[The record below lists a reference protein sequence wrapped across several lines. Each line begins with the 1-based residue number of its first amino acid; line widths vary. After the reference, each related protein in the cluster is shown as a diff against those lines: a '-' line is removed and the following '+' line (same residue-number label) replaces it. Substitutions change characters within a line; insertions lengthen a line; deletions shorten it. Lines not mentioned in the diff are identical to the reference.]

1 MCGITGLVGLF
12 EGTDQ
17 LLREM
22 MQALAHRG
30 PDQAGSF
37 IDSGAGVALG
47 HRRLSILDTSEAGR
61 QPMESDRA
69 AVVCNGEIYNYIELR
84 RQLQSHYRFA
94 SDSDTEVLLHG
105 FDHWGIQGLL
115 SRIKG
120 MFAFAIYDKRE
131 ARLHL
136 ARDRM
141 GEKPLFCFHDDD
153 GRFAFAS
160 ELKGLRPI
168 PGTGDVD
175 PESLA
180 LYFTFGYVPAPHC
193 IVRRCFK
200 VLPGHRLELDART
213 GIFETT
219 PYWTLEISAPTR
231 PMGEAE
237 AAERIRH
244 LLDRSMDISLFSDVP
259 LGVLLSGGLDSS
271 ILSAL
276 AHRRNPAI
284 RTFSVVYDDP
294 SFDESAYSRMMAR
307 HLDSEHVELRINS
320 TEARQAVTD
329 MHLYMDEPMSD
340 MSLVPTHLLC
350 RKAREHVT
358 VVVGGDGADELFAG
372 YPTHLAH
379 KLSRLYASIPAF
391 IRRGVLEPGIRALPA
406 SYKDFSIDF
415 RLKRFI
421 ASAEMDTAA
430 RHVAWQ
436 AHIPHDERERLYDGG
451 RGMAAALDGFMATLP
466 LSEAPD
472 DFRLI
477 EYLDLA
483 TYLPNDILAKVD
495 TAAMAVGLETRCP
508 YLDYELVEFAYAL
521 PERLKFRLRSQ
532 KHILKQVGLQ
542 CIPREIVNRKKHGFG
557 IPIGRWLRNEL
568 HAQTRDRLLSGALSR
583 IFPIKPSYVEDLLRQ
598 HHRGVSD
605 NRKQIWSLL
614 TLYNWMVSYG
624 LA

>member
-12 EGTDQ
+12 EGADL

-22 MQALAHRG
+22 MRALSHRG

-37 IDSGAGVALG
+37 VDSKAGVALG

-69 AVVCNGEIYNYIELR
+69 AVVCNGEIYNYLELK
-84 RQLQSHYRFA
+84 RQLEGRYKFA
-94 SDSDTEVLLHG
+94 SNSDTEVLLHG
-105 FDHWGIQGLL
+105 FDQWGILGLL

-131 ARLHL
+131 GRLHL
-136 ARDRM
+136 VRDRM
-141 GEKPLFCFHDDD
+141 GEKPLFCFYDDD

-168 PGTGDVD
+168 PGADAID

-180 LYFTFGYVPAPHC
+180 LYFTFGYVPAPRC
-193 IVRRCFK
+193 MVRRCFK
-200 VLPGHRLELDART
+200 VAPGHRLELDLRT
-213 GIFETT
+213 GNFETT
-219 PYWTLEISAPTR
+219 PYWALKISAPTR
-231 PMGEAE
+231 NMGEAE
-237 AAERIRH
+237 AAERIQH

-259 LGVLLSGGLDSS
+259 LGVFLSGGLDSS

-284 RTFSVVYDDP
+284 KTFSVVYDDP
-294 SFDESAYSRMMAR
+294 SFDESAYSRMMAS
-307 HLDSEHVELRINS
+307 HLGSEHVELKINS
-320 TEARQAVTD
+320 DEARQAVTD

-340 MSLVPTHLLC
+340 MSLVPTHLLS

-379 KLSRLYASIPAF
+379 KLSRLYLSIPASL
-391 IRRGVLEPGIRALPA
+391 RRGILEPCIRALPA
-406 SYKDFSIDF
+406 SYKDFSLDF
-415 RLKRFI
+415 RLKRFVSSVEL
-421 ASAEMDTAA
+421 ATAT
-430 RHVAWQ
+430 RHFAWQ
-436 AHIPHDERERLYDGG
+436 VHIPFGERERLYDGG
-451 RGMAAALDGFMATLP
+451 RDWIAALDRYMAGLP
-466 LSEAPD
+466 LSDTPN
-472 DFRLI
+472 DFRLV
-477 EYLDLA
+477 EYLDLT

-495 TAAMAVGLETRCP
+495 TASMAVGLETRCP
-508 YLDYELVEFAYAL
+508 YLDFELVEFAYSL
-521 PERLKFRLRSQ
+521 PERLKFRLRNQ
-532 KHILKQVGLQ
+532 KYILKQVGLKHV
-542 CIPREIVNRKKHGFG
+542 PREIVYRKKHGFG
-557 IPIGRWLRNEL
+557 IPIGRWLQNEL
-568 HAQTRDRLLSGALSR
+568 YAQTKDRLLSGTLSKA
-583 IFPIKPSYVEDLLRQ
+583 FPIKHAYVEDLLRQ
-598 HHRGVSD
+598 HHRGERD

-614 TLYNWMVSYG
+614 TLYNWMISYG